1 MARAFFARGASL
13 SNALVFMVASTNLV
27 IELGLVL
34 YFLLGWQFVVA
45 QFAGGVV
52 MVIGLALLTSRYF
65 GAKREEQLRARVHHD
80 VPDEQHSSLPA
91 RARLRDPRYYREG
104 ARYTLGDVTMLRKE
118 LVIGF
123 VVAGF
128 LSVHVP
134 NAWWSHVFIS
144 GHGFWGVLEN
154 AVVAPLVAVISFVC
168 SVGNIPLAAALW
180 VHGVAFGGVISFVFA
195 DLVTLPL
202 LLIYRRFYGAANA
215 FRLFMLL
222 WPLMSLAGVLVDIT
236 FKATR
241 LLPTVRHSATLG
253 GHFPL
258 GATLVL
264 NCLAAVVVLVVWV
277 FAQRTDG
284 DLGATDPV
292 CGMHVDTSA
301 PAATRD
307 LEGVTCYFCSLR
319 CAEKF
324 DDGQGHAPASDA
336 SDDAVDPVCAMRVH
350 TKEAPRALGPDG
362 VTYYFCSPGCRTTF
376 LKGSSTLPGSTTN
389 KQGTTS

>member
-45 QFAGGVV
+45 QFAGGIV

-350 TKEAPRALGPDG
+350 TKDALQALGPDG

>member
-45 QFAGGVV
+45 QFAGGIV

-80 VPDEQHSSLPA
+80 VPDEQHSSLRT

-350 TKEAPRALGPDG
+350 TKDALQALGPDG

-389 KQGTTS
+389 KRGTTS

>member
-1 MARAFFARGASL
+1 
-13 SNALVFMVASTNLV
+13 MVASTNLV

-45 QFAGGVV
+45 QFAGGIV

-350 TKEAPRALGPDG
+350 TKDALQALGPDG